1 MNAEMSPKARIDAF
15 RMAASLDPFDM
26 GKRRA
31 SAITMSDMAVQNH
44 DEGWLRAAQ
53 IENRAALEID
63 FTNAGLLGR
72 AILVDVALN
81 DNIEA
86 SAYYRQF
93 KRIDRKGI
101 IENWWLVHQEGST
114 PVAAKP

>member
-1 MNAEMSPKARIDAF
+1 MNAEMSPKERIDAF

-31 SAITMSDMAVQNH
+31 SAITLSDMALQSK
-44 DEGWLRAAQ
+44 DEGWLKAAQ

-63 FTNAGLLGR
+63 YTNAGILGR
-72 AILVDVALN
+72 AILVDVALH
-81 DNIEA
+81 DNVEA

-93 KRIDRKGI
+93 QRIDRKSL

-114 PVAAKP
+114 PVAANP